1 MIVQPSFRE
10 SILTFFR
17 RKFTFLLVF
26 GAVCLGGAGYLL
38 VKTPMYLSSAALVL
52 RFDQQQ
58 TVPDIDRT
66 RTPQQPLGSNE
77 RREILYSDAD
87 ILRSPDLARRAIASV
102 GLARVYPKIA
112 ADGHG
117 EQRQMDEALQAFG
130 SDMLIDVGL
139 QSDVINLSFLNP
151 DPQVAHTVVQ
161 SMLEHFF
168 SQEAVIYANPQLQF
182 SEDEAKRAQEKL
194 AAAQSA
200 LSQFREAHKISDL
213 SAQVGQLLQQR
224 TDVESRLATANGVVQ
239 EAQQKEAAYKELL
252 AAVPPL
258 LTTTAAGETY
268 RGVDEVQGQ
277 LATLKAK
284 RDQMAATYRPGSPVF
299 ESIDASIASLQRD
312 AKRTSA
318 DARSRS
324 ATQPNL
330 VYENIR
336 TDLMR
341 ASAEAQGA
349 REPAQILATQ
359 LGQINQRLA
368 DLDAERTHNDDLQR
382 AVRIQDD
389 TYRTLAIRSEE
400 SRVEANRN
408 AEKISAA
415 AVIAAPSLPQEP
427 ARPRRKLVALGT
439 ILAGLIVACSAVL
452 GAEALDDRLRS
463 PHDVAHVLR
472 LPVLATFARDA

>member
-38 VKTPMYLSSAALVL
+38 VKTPMYLSNASLVL
-52 RFDQQQ
+52 RFDQQ

-77 RREILYSDAD
+77 RREIIYSDAD
-87 ILRSPDLARRAIASV
+87 ILRSPDLTRHAIASV
-102 GLARVYPKIA
+102 GLARIYPKIA

-117 EQRQMDEALQAFG
+117 EERQTAEALKAFS
-130 SDMLIDVGL
+130 SDMLVDVGL
-139 QSDVINLSFLNP
+139 QSDVITLSFLNP
-151 DPQVAHTVVQ
+151 DPKVAHAVVQ
-161 SMLEHFF
+161 SMLDHFF

-182 SEDEAKRAQEKL
+182 SQDEANRAQDKL
-194 AAAQSA
+194 AAAQKA
-200 LSQFREAHKISDL
+200 LSQFREANKISDL
-213 SAQVGQLLQQR
+213 TAQVNQLLQQR

-252 AAVPPL
+252 GSVPPL
-258 LTTTAAGETY
+258 LTTSAAGETY
-268 RGVDEVQGQ
+268 RGVDEVDGQ

-284 RDQMAATYRPGSPVF
+284 RNQMAATYRPGSPVF
-299 ESIDASIASLQRD
+299 QSIDASIASLEHA
-312 AKRTSA
+312 AKTQTA

-341 ASAEAQGA
+341 ATAEAQGA
-349 REPAQILATQ
+349 VKPAALLQTQ
-359 LGQINQRLA
+359 LDQINQRLA
-368 DLDAERTHNDDLQR
+368 DLDTKRTQNDDLQR
-382 AVRIQDD
+382 SVRIQDD
-389 TYRTLAIRSEE
+389 TYRTLAIRAEE

-415 AVIAAPSLPQEP
+415 AVIAAPSVPQEP

-439 ILAGLIVACSAVL
+439 ILAGLILACGAVL

-463 PHDVAHVLR
+463 PHDVAQILR
-472 LPVLATFARDA
+472 LPVLATFGKDA

>member
-26 GAVCLGGAGYLL
+26 GAVCLAGAGYLL
-38 VKTPMYLSSAALVL
+38 VKTPMYLSNAALVL
-52 RFDQQQ
+52 RFDQQ

-66 RTPQQPLGSNE
+66 RTPSQPLGSNE
-77 RREILYSDAD
+77 RREIIYSDAD
-87 ILRSPDLARRAIASV
+87 ILRSPDLARHAIASV
-102 GLARVYPKIA
+102 GLARVYPRIA

-117 EQRQMDEALQAFG
+117 EQRQMDEALKAFAG
-130 SDMLIDVGL
+130 DMLIDVGL
-139 QSDVINLSFLNP
+139 QSDVITLSFLNP
-151 DPQVAHTVVQ
+151 DPQVAHAVVQ
-161 SMLEHFF
+161 SMLDHFF

-182 SEDEAKRAQEKL
+182 SQDEATRAQEKL
-194 AAAQSA
+194 AAAQQA
-200 LSQFREAHKISDL
+200 LSQFRQANKISDL
-213 SAQVGQLLQQR
+213 TAQVSQLLQQR

-252 AAVPPL
+252 ASVPPL
-258 LTTTAAGETY
+258 LTTSAAGETY
-268 RGVDEVQGQ
+268 RGVDEVDGQ

-299 ESIDASIASLQRD
+299 QSIDASIASLQSA
-312 AKRTSA
+312 AKRSNA

-324 ATQPNL
+324 GTQPNL
-330 VYENIR
+330 VYENIK

-341 ASAEAQGA
+341 ASAEAKGA
-349 REPAQILATQ
+349 REPAQLLATQ
-359 LGQINQRLA
+359 LDQINQRLA
-368 DLDAERTHNDDLQR
+368 ELDARRTQNDDLQR
-382 AVRIQDD
+382 TVRIQDD
-389 TYRTLAIRSEE
+389 TYRTLAIRAEE

-427 ARPRRKLVALGT
+427 ARPRRKLIALGT
-439 ILAGLIVACSAVL
+439 ILAGLILACGAVL
-452 GAEALDDRLRS
+452 GAEAFDDRLRS
-463 PHDVAHVLR
+463 PHDVAQILR
-472 LPVLATFARDA
+472 LPVLATFGKDV

>member
-26 GAVCLGGAGYLL
+26 GAVCLAGAGYLL
-38 VKTPMYLSSAALVL
+38 IKTPMYLSSAALVL
-52 RFDQQQ
+52 RFDQQ

-66 RTPQQPLGSNE
+66 RNPQQPLGSNE
-77 RREILYSDAD
+77 RREIIYSDAD
-87 ILRSPDLARRAIASV
+87 ILRSPDLARRAIGSV

-117 EQRQMDEALQAFG
+117 EQRQMDEALKAFTG
-130 SDMLIDVGL
+130 DMLIDVGL
-139 QSDVINLSFLNP
+139 QSDVITLSFLNSDP
-151 DPQVAHTVVQ
+151 DVAHAVVQ
-161 SMLEHFF
+161 SMLDHFF

-182 SEDEAKRAQEKL
+182 SQDEANRAQEKL
-194 AAAQSA
+194 TLAQRA
-200 LSQFREAHKISDL
+200 LSQFREANKISDL

-252 AAVPPL
+252 SAVPPL
-258 LTTTAAGETY
+258 LTTSAAGETY
-268 RGVDEVQGQ
+268 RGVDDVDGQ
-277 LATLKAK
+277 LATLQAK
-284 RDQMAATYRPGSPVF
+284 RNQMAATYRPGSPVF
-299 ESIDASIASLQRD
+299 QSIDASIASLQSAAR
-312 AKRTSA
+312 RSSA

-324 ATQPNL
+324 STQPNL

-341 ASAEAQGA
+341 ASAEALGA
-349 REPAQILATQ
+349 VKPAQLLATQ
-359 LGQINQRLA
+359 LDQINQRLA
-368 DLDAERTHNDDLQR
+368 ELDAKHTQNDDLQR

-389 TYRTLAIRSEE
+389 TYRTLAIRAEE

-415 AVIAAPSLPQEP
+415 AVIAAPSMPQEP
-427 ARPRRKLVALGT
+427 ARPRRKLIALGT
-439 ILAGLIVACSAVL
+439 ILAGIILACGAVL
-452 GAEALDDRLRS
+452 GAEAMDDRLRS
-463 PHDVAHVLR
+463 PHDVAQILR
-472 LPVLATFARDA
+472 LPVLATFGKDA

>member
-26 GAVCLGGAGYLL
+26 GAVCLAGAGYLL
-38 VKTPMYLSSAALVL
+38 VKTPMYLSGASLVL
-52 RFDQQQ
+52 RFDQQ

-66 RTPQQPLGSNE
+66 RNPTQPLGSNE
-77 RREILYSDAD
+77 RREIIYSDAD
-87 ILRSPDLARRAIASV
+87 ILRSPDLIRATISSV

-112 ADGHG
+112 ADGHDT
-117 EQRQMDEALQAFG
+117 QRQMNEALKAFAG
-130 SDMLIDVGL
+130 DMMVDVGM

-151 DPQVAHTVVQ
+151 DPQVAHAVVQ
-161 SMLEHFF
+161 GMLDHFF

-182 SEDEAKRAQEKL
+182 SQDEAKRAQEKL
-194 AAAQSA
+194 ASAQQA
-200 LSQFREAHKISDL
+200 LSQFRQANKISDMNE
-213 SAQVGQLLQQR
+213 QIGQLLQQR

-239 EAQQKEAAYKELL
+239 ASQQKEAAYKELL

-258 LTTTAAGETY
+258 VTTSAPGETY
-268 RGVDEVQGQ
+268 REVDDVDGQ

-299 ESIDASIASLQRD
+299 QSIDASIGSLERAAHKSD
-312 AKRTSA
+312 AA
-318 DARSRS
+318 ARSRS

-330 VYENIR
+330 VYENIK

-341 ASAEAQGA
+341 ATAEAVGA
-349 REPAQILATQ
+349 VKPAALLSAQ
-359 LGQINQRLA
+359 LDQINQRLA
-368 DLDAERTHNDDLQR
+368 ELDAKRTQNDDLQR
-382 AVRIQDD
+382 TVRIQDD
-389 TYRTLAIRSEE
+389 TYRTLAIRAEE

-427 ARPRRKLVALGT
+427 ARPRRKLIALGT
-439 ILAGLIVACSAVL
+439 VLAGLILACAAVL

-463 PHDVAHVLR
+463 PHDVAQILR
-472 LPVLATFARDA
+472 LPVLATFGKDA